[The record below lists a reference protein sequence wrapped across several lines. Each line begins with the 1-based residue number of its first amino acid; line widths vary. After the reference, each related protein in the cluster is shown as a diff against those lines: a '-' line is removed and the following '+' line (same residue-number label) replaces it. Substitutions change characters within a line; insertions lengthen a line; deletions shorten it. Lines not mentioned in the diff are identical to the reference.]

1 MPREVCSMNV
11 SESMTARDFY
21 NFASQHYEE
30 IKDARENYGFSWD
43 TTSAHL
49 FTLTGVYVFP
59 NVLECYYNLVSEMRS
74 NPKARKSISK
84 RLHVLER
91 YRILSRWSL
100 SPILCNRPQASEL
113 A

>member
-1 MPREVCSMNV
+1 MNV

-91 YRILSRWSL
+91 YRILSRWKKRL
-100 SPILCNRPQASEL
+100 AEL
-113 A
+113 FKFKRA